1 MPLASFLP
9 ANAFAVM
16 LVFARIGSALMLL
29 PGFGELFVPQRYRL
43 LLALLL
49 SLMLA
54 AVLARVLPALPV
66 GVRGLV
72 GVVVGEVVLGVFA
85 GTLAGMLL
93 VALDAA
99 GSVVWLQV
107 GPSGARIF
115 ATTVAV

>member
-54 AVLARVLPALPV
+54 AVLAPVLPALPV
-66 GVRGLV
+66 GVPGLVALVVGEILV
-72 GVVVGEVVLGVFA
+72 GVFV
-85 GTLAGMLL
+85 GTLARMLL
-93 VALDAA
+93 MALETA
-99 GSVVWLQV
+99 GSIVSLQL
-107 GPSGARIF
+107 GLSSAQ
-115 ATTVAV
+115 